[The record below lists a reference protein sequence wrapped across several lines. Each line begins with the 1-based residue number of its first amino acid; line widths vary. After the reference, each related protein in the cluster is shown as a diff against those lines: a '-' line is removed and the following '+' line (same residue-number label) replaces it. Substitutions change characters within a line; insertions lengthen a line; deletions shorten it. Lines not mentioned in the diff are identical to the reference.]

1 MAEPPS
7 DATLVLRNEH
17 LEVIVLP
24 GKGADIYSVIDR
36 QTGVDVLFRSPWGW
50 RDPATVPSTGDSQ
63 VDWLARYPGGWQLLV
78 PNAGPEREHDG
89 VRRGFH
95 GEAALV
101 GWTVEARTADSTE
114 LTVDLVTAPLR
125 LRRNLALDGRALVV
139 TDQIRNTSPAPVPV
153 MCVQHAAFGAPF
165 VDGRC
170 RIDTSARTVIT
181 AAGYDE
187 VADIHVVP
195 GPEQRRSVFAGLT
208 GFDDAWVSIS
218 SPAAGF
224 GVRLNWDAGVL
235 PHAWLWQEIHGVRGF
250 PWFGRAYVVGVE
262 PANVLPD
269 DDLAAAPLL
278 AGGDEWRTSVTL
290 TRFDL

>member
-1 MAEPPS
+1 MTEPPP

-17 LEVIVLP
+17 LEVVVLP

-36 QTGVDVLFRSPWGW
+36 RTGVDVLFRTPWGW
-50 RDPATVPSTGDSQ
+50 RDPATITATGDSQ

-78 PNAGPEREHDG
+78 PNAGPEREHGG

-101 GWTVEARTADSTE
+101 GWAVEESTPDSAR

-125 LRRNLALDGRALVV
+125 LVREIVLDGMTLVV
-139 TDQIRNTSPAPVPV
+139 TDHIRNTSPVTVPV
-153 MCVQHAAFGAPF
+153 MCVQHAGFGAPF
-165 VDGRC
+165 LDGHC
-170 RIDTSARTVIT
+170 RLETSARHLVV
-181 AAGYDE
+181 ADGYDE
-187 VADIHVVP
+187 IADLQVIP
-195 GPEQRRSVFAGLT
+195 GPDDQRSFFAGLT

-218 SPAAGF
+218 SPTVGF
-224 GVRLNWDAGVL
+224 GVRLSWDSAVL
-235 PHAWLWQEIHGVRGF
+235 PHAWLWQEVHRIREF

-262 PANVLPD
+262 PSNVLPD
-269 DDLAAAPLL
+269 DDLAATPLL
-278 AGGDEWRTSVTL
+278 PAGEEWHTRVTL